1 MPMKIE
7 IKDSSQGPIYG
18 QVRDQIQS
26 LIRSGQLRAGE
37 QLPAP
42 AGLAVDLNVDRGEIT
57 RAYYELELAGLLV
70 KESGSDFLGKPRITY
85 RVA

>member
-1 MPMKIE
+1 MNIKIT
-7 IKDSSQGPIYG
+7 DSSAGPIYG

-26 LIRSGQLRAGE
+26 LIRAGELRGGE

-42 AGLAVDLNVDRGEIT
+42 AALAVDLNVDRGEIT
-57 RAYYELELAGLLV
+57 RAYYELEIAGLLV
-70 KESGSDFLGKPRITY
+70 KESGSDFLGKPRTTY